1 MQVMVK
7 LENAEEALRKLAAVD
22 NHAKTGITRAL
33 YRIGAIW
40 KKTAVEYA
48 PISPTTNLLQRLQK
62 NNGTI
67 RLDSRHK
74 NKTRIVTLTR
84 FYADRLPMLLSKDPR
99 NTNRPMPGG
108 LMRSISMR
116 SDSEKAEVFV
126 PSNAPGGK
134 YAAKIHDERGS
145 KWRDLGPGS
154 QAKGPQAREK
164 FILRAFVDRQQEI
177 TMMVS
182 DEMNKAI
189 QRAQQ

>member
-1 MQVMVK
+1 
-7 LENAEEALRKLAAVD
+7 
-22 NHAKTGITRAL
+22 
-33 YRIGAIW
+33 
-40 KKTAVEYA
+40 
-48 PISPTTNLLQRLQK
+48 
-62 NNGTI
+62 
-67 RLDSRHK
+67 
-74 NKTRIVTLTR
+74 
-84 FYADRLPMLLSKDPR
+84 
-99 NTNRPMPGG
+99 MPGG

-126 PSNAPGGK
+126 PSNAPAGK
-134 YAAKIHDERGS
+134 YASKIHDERGS